1 MTFVFFVLFFLLKLH
16 VSWKKQTNKLPPGGR
31 GIKLHVS
38 TVCYS
43 WIKKKVPQAT
53 YILKNFTQLKK
64 LCSNLGLL
72 FRKDDYC
79 HMFSNM
85 FSVVNNSWY
94 VCQQEAWDSSK
105 GLLNFIYVQRK
116 GQMIK
121 EKSSVLSYATWGLSL
136 EVLIKC
142 FLEKFQ
148 FSISKKGHEALCS
161 LTCKIGTVL
170 CGRK

>member
-16 VSWKKQTNKLPPGGR
+16 VS
-31 GIKLHVS
+31 
-38 TVCYS
+38 TVCYL
-43 WIKKKVPQAT
+43 WIKKKVPQAI
-53 YILKNFTQLKK
+53 YIFKNVTQLKK

-72 FRKDDYC
+72 FRKDDCC

-94 VCQQEAWDSSK
+94 VCWQEAWDSSK
-105 GLLNFIYVQRK
+105 GLLHFIYVQRK

-121 EKSSVLSYATWGLSL
+121 EKSSVLSYATWRLSL

-148 FSISKKGHEALCS
+148 FSISKKGHQALCR

-170 CGRK
+170 CGWK

>member
-1 MTFVFFVLFFLLKLH
+1 MFSLFYF
-16 VSWKKQTNKLPPGGR
+16 S
-31 GIKLHVS
+31 LHVS
-38 TVCYS
+38 TVRYL
-43 WIKKKVPQAT
+43 WIKKKVPQAI
-53 YILKNFTQLKK
+53 YIFKNFTQLKK

-72 FRKDDYC
+72 FRKDDCC

-94 VCQQEAWDSSK
+94 VCWQEAWDSSE
-105 GLLNFIYVQRK
+105 GLLHFIYVQRK

-121 EKSSVLSYATWGLSL
+121 EKSLVLSYATWRLSL

-142 FLEKFQ
+142 FLENFQ
-148 FSISKKGHEALCS
+148 FSISKKGHQALCR